1 MKIFV
6 SQLRNHPHF
15 RSITIFVHRNKAF
28 SMSTPAV
35 AVPAPADIC
44 SPISTGRDT
53 GDVSVSPAK
62 FDAAKH
68 VAYSPPSQILM
79 MKDLALEP
87 TEISPIASTIPFPLL
102 SFDAVLQH
110 RREIFS
116 PEVLDNCLH
125 YVRPGSVQMR
135 GMAPRY
141 APFIHAFWNSPEVL
155 KTISDI
161 AGVDLVP
168 AMDYEISHT
177 NVQLGP
183 GGVKGVRATPVEPPA
198 ATDDAIANFEKGQ
211 AKPRSDAGEAK
222 PVIEWHK
229 DSHPFV
235 CVVML
240 SDARNMQ
247 GGETELKCGDGQTM
261 KVRAP
266 QMV

>member
-6 SQLRNHPHF
+6 SQLRNHPYF

-125 YVRPGSVQMR
+125 YVRPGSVQIR
-135 GMAPRY
+135 E
-141 APFIHAFWNSPEVL
+141 WL
-155 KTISDI
+155 
-161 AGVDLVP
+161 P
-168 AMDYEISHT
+168 AMRPS
-177 NVQLGP
+177 
-183 GGVKGVRATPVEPPA
+183 
-198 ATDDAIANFEKGQ
+198 
-211 AKPRSDAGEAK
+211 S
-222 PVIEWHK
+222 
-229 DSHPFV
+229 
-235 CVVML
+235 ML
-240 SDARNMQ
+240 SGTPRR
-247 GGETELKCGDGQTM
+247 C
-261 KVRAP
+261 
-266 QMV
+266 